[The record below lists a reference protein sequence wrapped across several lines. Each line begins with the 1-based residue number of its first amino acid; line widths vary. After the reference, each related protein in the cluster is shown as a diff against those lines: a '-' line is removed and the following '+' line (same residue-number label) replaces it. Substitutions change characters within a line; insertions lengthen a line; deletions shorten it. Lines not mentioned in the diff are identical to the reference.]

1 MDVSAVILAGGES
14 RRMGRDKAFLLVNG
28 QPLVTQMVA
37 TVRQAGIER
46 VFISGRAGQDYP
58 APGCAVLY
66 DREQGCGPLG
76 GIERALDATT
86 TSLLLVL
93 AVDFPLMNR
102 SVLERLAA
110 HCDAL
115 TGTVPELDDGLQP
128 LAAIYPR
135 RCHEIACACLVHNR
149 LAARAFAEA
158 CLHERA
164 VRRWRVP
171 PRDQGAFLNWNHPED
186 LPASCKDPCPKSRPS
201 AARRG

>member
-1 MDVSAVILAGGES
+1 MNLSAVILAGGES
-14 RRMGRDKAFLLVNG
+14 RRMGSDKAFLPVNG
-28 QPLVTQMVA
+28 QPLITRMVA

-58 APGCAVLY
+58 NLGCAVLY

-76 GIERALDATT
+76 GLERALDSSTT
-86 TSLLLVL
+86 NLLLVL

-102 SVLERLAA
+102 DVLERLAA

-115 TGTVPELDDGLQP
+115 TGAVPELDDGLQP

-135 RCHEIACACLVHNR
+135 RCHEIACACLAHNR
-149 LAARAFAEA
+149 LAAREFAEA

-171 PRDQGAFLNWNHPED
+171 PRDQGAFLNWNRPED
-186 LPASCKDPCPKSRPS
+186 LPASCREPCSKSRSSP
-201 AARRG
+201 AGRG